1 MKSIKFLLVIAVS
14 CMTFSM
20 FAQSL
25 NVPAASPTQTLKQG
39 FGTSDISLE
48 YSRPS
53 ANGRAVFGNVV
64 SYDKI
69 WRTGANGSSK
79 ITFGS
84 DVKVEGNDV
93 KAGTYAIYSIPG
105 KESWDIMLYK
115 DLTMGGNVDKYKAE
129 NEAVR
134 FKVKPTKLN
143 DKVESFTMN
152 FNGFKP
158 TSTTLELSWENT
170 KVAIGIS
177 TEIDATIMKNIEKM
191 IINDNRPF
199 YSAATY
205 YYDNNKD
212 MNLAM
217 EWVNKA
223 IAANTKGYWMY
234 ALKSKIATK
243 LNDKKT
249 ALAAAMDCNKLA
261 TEGNDDAYIKISND
275 LLAELKK

>member
-1 MKSIKFLLVIAVS
+1 MKSIVLTLATLVLSLSV
-14 CMTFSM
+14 

-25 NVPAASPTQTLKQG
+25 NVPAASPMQTVKQA
-39 FGTSDISLE
+39 FGTSEITLE

-69 WRTGANGSSK
+69 WRTGANQSTK

-84 DVKVEGNDV
+84 DVKVEGIDL

-105 KESWDIMLYK
+105 KDSWDIMFYK

-129 NEAVR
+129 NEVARV
-134 FKVKPTKLN
+134 KVKPTRIN
-143 DKVESFTMN
+143 DRVESFTVN
-152 FNGFKP
+152 FDGFKP
-158 TSTTLELSWENT
+158 AATTLSMSWENT
-170 KVAIGIS
+170 RVSLGIT
-177 TEIDATIMKNIEKM
+177 TEIDAVVMKNIEKFV
-191 IINDNRPF
+191 INDSRPF
-199 YSAATY
+199 YSAASY

-223 IAANTKGYWMY
+223 ASSNPKAYWIQM
-234 ALKSKIATK
+234 LKAKIAVK
-243 LNDKKT
+243 QNDKKT
-249 ALAAAMDCNKLA
+249 AIAAATECNRLA
-261 TEGNDDAYIKISND
+261 TEDKDDAYIKQSND
-275 LLAELKK
+275 LLMELKK

>member
-1 MKSIKFLLVIAVS
+1 MKSNKFLLFLATWMMS
-14 CMTFSM
+14 FAA

-25 NVPAASPTQTLKQG
+25 NVPAASPTQTLKQA
-39 FGTSDISLE
+39 FGTSEISVE

-69 WRTGANGSSK
+69 WRTGANQSTK

-93 KAGTYAIYSIPG
+93 KAGTYAIYSIPS

-115 DLTMGGNVDKYKAE
+115 DLTIGGNVDKYKTE
-129 NEAVR
+129 NEVLR
-134 FKVKPTKLN
+134 FKVKPSKLN
-143 DKVESFTMN
+143 DKAESFTIN
-152 FNGFKP
+152 FDGFKA
-158 TSTTLELSWENT
+158 TATTLVMSWENT
-170 KVAIGIS
+170 KVSIGI
-177 TEIDATIMKNIEKM
+177 TTDIDATIMKNIEKT
-191 IINDNRPF
+191 IINDSRPF

-217 EWVNKA
+217 EWVTKA
-223 IAANTKGYWMY
+223 INSNPKGYWMY
-234 ALKSKIATK
+234 LLKAKIANK

-249 ALAAAMDCNKLA
+249 AIAAATECNRLA
-261 TEGNDDAYIKISND
+261 TEDKDDAYIKNSNE

>member
-1 MKSIKFLLVIAVS
+1 
-14 CMTFSM
+14 
-20 FAQSL
+20 
-25 NVPAASPTQTLKQG
+25 
-39 FGTSDISLE
+39 LE

-53 ANGRAVFGNVV
+53 ANGRAIFGNVV

-69 WRTGANGSSK
+69 WRTGANQSTK

-84 DVKVEGNDV
+84 DVKIEGNDV
-93 KAGTYAIYSIPG
+93 KAGTYAIYSVPG
-105 KESWDIMLYK
+105 KDSWDIMLYK
-115 DLTMGGNVDKYKAE
+115 DLTIGGNVDKYKTE
-129 NEAVR
+129 NEVVR
-134 FKVKPTKLN
+134 FKVKPSKLN

-158 TSTTLELSWENT
+158 TATTLELAWENT
-170 KVAIGIS
+170 KVAIGI
-177 TEIDATIMKNIEKM
+177 TTDIDATIMKNIEKT

-223 IAANTKGYWMY
+223 ISSNPKGYWMY

-249 ALAAAMDCNKLA
+249 ALAAATDCNKLA
-261 TEGNDDAYIKISND
+261 TEDKDDAYIKISND
-275 LLAELKK
+275 LLSELKK